1 MTVGVNSL
9 LNTGKGALLAFQ
21 SAIHVTGENIANV
34 NTPGYS
40 RRSVRLE
47 ENPSIDYRPGQIGTG
62 VTAKEVIRHYDYFI
76 ERQYLDKSSTMHR
89 WDSLHTNLRQ
99 VELLFNESIGDGLN
113 DVMAKFWADWQ
124 NVSLRPDDMASRGQ
138 LTSTA
143 QNMTQIINQLERDLG
158 LFQRQMDDFIRQD
171 VNRAN
176 ELLREI
182 AEINSR
188 ITVHDIPGQ
197 NNANA
202 LLDKRDS
209 MVRELAGLLDIQT
222 QDKGNGEFFVM
233 TTAGHTLVDG
243 QNFFALKF
251 EGAQAFQSLAAGS
264 TSSINFSGTSE
275 REYLVEVL
283 TDGHANGSLPGAATY
298 RVSLDGGVTWLKD
311 DNGGQR
317 EFITQL
323 QDNKVTIEGLDIWF
337 DAGNLTA
344 GDKFTIVPKS
354 GLYWYENTSSKMN
367 ITPQIHFN
375 GEDNRRRIT
384 GGSLTGYFNFRD
396 DYIGNFREKLD
407 SLASTMAWEVNRIH
421 SQGAGLEKF
430 GQVLGTY
437 GVADNDEPLSSLS
450 SGLFYGDKLQDG
462 SLTIWVFGSGS
473 SGTAYNI
480 DFSSINPPGLT
491 NFDPTQHTLQD
502 VQSAIN
508 NSLTGTGVNASIVD
522 NRLQLTAATPPGNT
536 FAFGSDSTG
545 LLAALGINTF
555 FDGTDARGLSINQD
569 VFNNLSLI
577 NVGHVNGAGE
587 INTGDNETAKAVAA
601 LQYEKVNFRTSF
613 QGKTSQTL
621 QSFYGSLV
629 GDVGAATSNA
639 NFNHS
644 FNKALADDLRNR
656 QEEISGVNLDEE
668 MSSLIKF
675 QHSYSAA
682 AKLISTADQ
691 MFQTILAMK

>member
-21 SAIHVTGENIANV
+21 AAIHVTGENIANV

-40 RRSVRLE
+40 RRTVRLE

-89 WDSLHTNLRQ
+89 WNSLHANLRQ

-182 AEINSR
+182 AVINSK

-243 QNFFALKF
+243 QNFFELKF
-251 EGAQAFQSLAAGS
+251 EGAQAFKSLAVGS
-264 TSSINFSGTSE
+264 SYTGTNNIQFSGTSE

-283 TDGHANGSLPGAATY
+283 SGGNADGGATY

-311 DNGGQR
+311 DNGVQR
-317 EFITQL
+317 EFTTQL
-323 QDNKVTIEGLDIWF
+323 QTNKVTIEGLDIWF
-337 DAGNLTA
+337 DAGDLSA

-407 SLASTMAWEVNRIH
+407 TLASTMAWEVNRIH

-430 GQVLGTY
+430 GQVLGTH
-437 GVADNDEPLSSLS
+437 GVSNQTEPLSSLS
-450 SGLFYGDKLQDG
+450 SGLFYGDKLQQG
-462 SLTIWVFGSGS
+462 NLTVWVYDSAGVPLPQQLTFAGGAS
-473 SGTAYNI
+473 
-480 DFSSINPPGLT
+480 PP
-491 NFDPTQHTLQD
+491 NFDPATHNLAD
-502 VQSAIN
+502 VEAAFDG
-508 NSLTGTGVNASIVD
+508 LTGIDAEIVD
-522 NRLQLTAATPPGNT
+522 NRLWITATNGNS

-587 INTGDNETAKAVAA
+587 INNGDNETAKAIAA
-601 LQYEKVNFRTSF
+601 LQYEKVNFRTTF

-639 NFNHS
+639 SFNYS
-644 FNKALADDLRNR
+644 FNKALSDDLRNR

>member
-62 VTAKEVIRHYDYFI
+62 VSAKEVIRHYDYFI

-89 WDSLHTNLRQ
+89 WDSLYANLRQ
-99 VELLFNESIGDGLN
+99 VELLFDESIGDKLN
-113 DVMAKFWADWQ
+113 NVMSKFWADWQ
-124 NVSLRPDDMASRGQ
+124 NVSLRPDDMASRSQ
-138 LTSTA
+138 LVSTA
-143 QNMTQIINQLERDLG
+143 QNMTQIVNQLERDLS

-182 AEINSR
+182 ADINGK
-188 ITVHDIPGQ
+188 IAVHDIPGQ

-243 QNFFALKF
+243 KNFFELKF
-251 EGAQAFQSLAAGS
+251 EGAKSYAALAPGS
-264 TSSINFSGTSE
+264 TGSVTFSGSSE
-275 REYLVEVL
+275 REFLVEMVS
-283 TDGHANGSLPGAATY
+283 AGAEGDDPPAQF
-298 RVSLDGGVTWLKD
+298 RVSLDGGETWIKD
-311 DNGGQR
+311 ENGQTR
-317 EFITQL
+317 RFDAST
-323 QDNKVTIEGLDIWF
+323 TSMSIEGLDIAF
-337 DAGNLTA
+337 NAGWDLA
-344 GDKFTIVPKS
+344 VGDKFTIVPKS
-354 GLYWYENTSSKMN
+354 GLYWYENTSSEMN

-375 GEDNRRRIT
+375 GQDNLKRIT

-407 SLASTMAWEVNRIH
+407 ALSSTMAWEVNRIH

-437 GVADNDEPLSSLS
+437 GVADTGIALNSLS
-450 SGLFYGDKLQDG
+450 SGLFYGDKLQQG
-462 SLTIWVFGSGS
+462 NLTVWVYDSAGVPSPQQLTFGGAS
-473 SGTAYNI
+473 A
-480 DFSSINPPGLT
+480 P
-491 NFDPTQHTLQD
+491 NFDPATHTLVD
-502 VQSAIN
+502 VAAAFDGLAGIN
-508 NSLTGTGVNASIVD
+508 AEIVD
-522 NRLQLTAATPPGNT
+522 NRLRITATNDNT

-545 LLAALGINTF
+545 LLAALGINSF
-555 FDGTDARGLSINQD
+555 FDGTSARDFGMNQE

-577 NVGHVNGAGE
+577 SAGHVNGAGE
-587 INTGDNETAKAVAA
+587 INPGDNETSKAIAA
-601 LQYEKVNFRTSF
+601 LQYEKVGFRTSF
-613 QGKTSQTL
+613 QGQTSQTL

-629 GDVGAATSNA
+629 GDAGAVTNNA
-639 NFNHS
+639 KFNYNY
-644 FNKALADDLRNR
+644 NKALTDDLQNR
-656 QEEISGVNLDEE
+656 QEEVAGVNLDEE
-668 MSSLIKF
+668 MSNLIKF

>member
-40 RRSVRLE
+40 RRTVRLE
-47 ENPSIDYRPGQIGTG
+47 ENPSIDFRPGQIGTG
-62 VTAKEVIRHYDYFI
+62 VSAKEVIRHYDYFI
-76 ERQYLDKSSTMHR
+76 ERQYIDKSSTMHR
-89 WDSLHTNLRQ
+89 WDSLQANLRQ
-99 VELLFNESIGDGLN
+99 VEMLFNESIGDGLN

-124 NVSLRPDDMASRGQ
+124 NVSLRPDDMASRSQ

-171 VNRAN
+171 VGRAN
-176 ELLREI
+176 DLLRDI
-182 AEINSR
+182 AEINGK
-188 ITVHDIPGQ
+188 ITIHDIPGS

-222 QDKGNGEFFVM
+222 QDKGNGEFFIM

-243 QNFFALKF
+243 KEVFELKF
-251 EGAQAFQSLAAGS
+251 EEPKSYASLTPTS
-264 TSSINFSGTSE
+264 TYTGQIDFSGSSE
-275 REYLVEVL
+275 REYFVEVVN
-283 TDGHANGSLPGAATY
+283 TAGAVGTAQF
-298 RVSLDGGVTWLKD
+298 RISLDGGKTWLKD
-311 DNGGQR
+311 DAGQTM
-317 EFITQL
+317 IYTTSAASQ
-323 QDNKVTIEGLDIWF
+323 TIEGLDISF
-337 DAGNLTA
+337 TAGGNLA
-344 GDKFTIVPKS
+344 LGDKFTIVPKS
-354 GLYWYENTSSKMN
+354 GLYWYQNTSSEMN

-384 GGSLTGYFNFRD
+384 GGTLTGYFNFRD

-407 SLASTMAWEVNRIH
+407 GLASTMVWEVNRIH
-421 SQGAGLEKF
+421 SQGAGLETF
-430 GQVLGTY
+430 RQVLGTH
-437 GVADNDEPLSSLS
+437 GVSDQTEPLSSLS

-480 DFSSINPPGLT
+480 DFSSIAPPGLT
-491 NFDPTQHTLQD
+491 NFDPAQHTLED
-502 VQSAIN
+502 VEDAIIA
-508 NSLTGTGVNASIVD
+508 SVTGVTASIVD
-522 NRLQLTAATPPGNT
+522 NRLQIVADTGRT

-555 FDGTDARGLSINQD
+555 FDGTDARGFSMNQEVFSNHSRINA
-569 VFNNLSLI
+569 
-577 NVGHVNGAGE
+577 GHVNGAGE
-587 INTGDNETAKAVAA
+587 INTGDNETAKAIAG
-601 LQYEKVNFRTSF
+601 LQYEKVNFRTTY
-613 QGKTSQTL
+613 QGTTSQTL
-621 QSFYGSLV
+621 QNYYGSLV
-629 GDVGAATSNA
+629 GDVGAASANA
-639 NFNHS
+639 KFNFSYH
-644 FNKALADDLRNR
+644 KALADDLQNR

-691 MFQTILAMK
+691 MFQTILSMK